1 MAMSS
6 VAELVG
12 IAESPEAP
20 GSPEPPAPELPA
32 ESPRQ
37 AAVRVAATSA
47 APAAPAVDHE
57 ARFPQ
62 EALIGLRESR
72 LLAALVPTS
81 LGGLGASLTDVA
93 FMTET
98 LAGACAATG
107 MVFAMHQIQV
117 ACLVRHA
124 AREPWFGEYLRELA
138 TEQPLIASATSEVGV
153 GGDLRSSIAAVT
165 PKEDKRELEKQAPTV
180 SYGKHAD
187 AILATARRGP
197 DSARSDQAL
206 VLLRKTDYTLEP
218 AGVWNTLGM
227 RGTCSP
233 GFKLRAS
240 FAPEQVLATP
250 FADIAGQTM
259 VPVSHLLWSSVWLGI
274 AADALARAHRFVR
287 AEARQKPGT
296 TPPSAL
302 RLAEAGA
309 RLDTLRARIA
319 AVLNEYEATCA
330 SPDAAEQLGR
340 VAWATKING
349 LKLSASELSLDI
361 VTRALT
367 IVGIAGYR
375 EEGELSVARHLRD
388 IHSAPLMINND
399 RINAMNAS
407 LLLVQKDLI

>member
-1 MAMSS
+1 
-6 VAELVG
+6 
-12 IAESPEAP
+12 
-20 GSPEPPAPELPA
+20 
-32 ESPRQ
+32 
-37 AAVRVAATSA
+37 
-47 APAAPAVDHE
+47 
-57 ARFPQ
+57 
-62 EALIGLRESR
+62 
-72 LLAALVPTS
+72 
-81 LGGLGASLTDVA
+81 
-93 FMTET
+93 
-98 LAGACAATG
+98 
-107 MVFAMHQIQV
+107 
-117 ACLVRHA
+117 VRHA
-124 AREPWFGEYLRELA
+124 ATQPWFDEYLRELA

-165 PKEDKRELEKQAPTV
+165 PSGEKCVLEKQAPTV
-180 SYGKHAD
+180 SYGQHAD

-197 DSARSDQAL
+197 DSPRSDQSL
-206 VLLRKTDYTLEP
+206 VLLRKSDYALEP

-233 GFKLRAS
+233 GFELRAS
-240 FAPEQVLATP
+240 FAPAQVLATP
-250 FADIAGQTM
+250 FGDIAGQTM

-287 AEARQKPGT
+287 AEARQKPGA
-296 TPPSAL
+296 TPASAL

-319 AVLNEYEATCA
+319 AVLNEYEATLSA
-330 SPDAAEQLGR
+330 PDAAEQLGR

-349 LKLSASELSLDI
+349 LKLSASELSLEI

-375 EEGELSVARHLRD
+375 EDGELSVARHLRD

-407 LLLVQKDLI
+407 LLLVQKDLL